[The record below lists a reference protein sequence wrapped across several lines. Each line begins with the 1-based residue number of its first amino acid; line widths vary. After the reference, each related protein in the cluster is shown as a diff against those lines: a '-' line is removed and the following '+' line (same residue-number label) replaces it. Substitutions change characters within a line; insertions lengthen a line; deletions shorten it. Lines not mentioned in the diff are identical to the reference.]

1 MTSNGMKPGW
11 GWEGLMWRR
20 VTAIACSALLLA
32 CGQPA
37 APSGPG
43 PAAGS
48 ASGGSPPPAAAVAA
62 APTAA
67 PTVAPTKVNVC
78 IPSRSDTIMPASAAL
93 TGGYYQQANVEAN
106 ILYFSGGQVDTAIT
120 AGQCDFIF
128 GAGGVGP
135 LLQGVDI
142 VVVAATVNVS
152 PGEVWGRAPIRT
164 LADLKGRAIGTTGPG
179 SLTWRTARYFLQAN
193 GLTPDE
199 DVAVLSL
206 GDSASTLGALL
217 SGRVDAALMYSPDYF
232 VAKREGLDLV
242 YKPPSTLHMLNTAL
256 VTTKRYVAANR
267 PVVVAMVKA
276 ITETLQRLKA
286 DEAFYATAREK
297 FTDSTLDPA
306 DLREYWQAAVDVY
319 VVPPRGT
326 HDGAVT
332 ALALYA
338 DQTGGQDL
346 DAIARG
352 WLDMSIV
359 DELYPPRSGS

>member
-1 MTSNGMKPGW
+1 
-11 GWEGLMWRR
+11 MWRR
-20 VTAIACSALLLA
+20 VATIACSALLLA

-37 APSGPG
+37 APTSPG
-43 PAAGS
+43 PPAGS
-48 ASGGSPPPAAAVAA
+48 AGGAAGAAPSGAVAA
-62 APTAA
+62 PPAPAPTAA
-67 PTVAPTKVNVC
+67 PTRVNIC
-78 IPSRSDTIMPASAAL
+78 LPSHSDTILPASAAQ
-93 TGGYYQQANVEAN
+93 TGGYYERANIEAN
-106 ILYFSGGQVDTAIT
+106 ILYFSGGGVDTAIT
-120 AGQCDFIF
+120 AGQCDFIY

-142 VVVAATVNVS
+142 VVVAATVNYS
-152 PGEVWGRAPIRT
+152 PGEIWGRAPIRS

-217 SGRVDAALMYSPDYF
+217 SGRVDAALMYSPDTF
-232 VAKREGLDLV
+232 VARREGLDLV
-242 YKPPSTLHMLNTAL
+242 YKPPSTLHMLNTAV
-256 VTTKRYVAANR
+256 VTTKRYLAANR
-267 PVVVAMVKA
+267 PVVVSMVKA
-276 ITETLQRLKA
+276 ITETIQRLKT

-306 DLREYWQAAVDVY
+306 DLREYWQAAAEVY
-319 VVPPRGT
+319 AVPPRGT

-338 DQTGGQDL
+338 EQAGGQDL
-346 DAIARG
+346 DAVARS

-359 DELYPPRSGS
+359 DELYPARSGS